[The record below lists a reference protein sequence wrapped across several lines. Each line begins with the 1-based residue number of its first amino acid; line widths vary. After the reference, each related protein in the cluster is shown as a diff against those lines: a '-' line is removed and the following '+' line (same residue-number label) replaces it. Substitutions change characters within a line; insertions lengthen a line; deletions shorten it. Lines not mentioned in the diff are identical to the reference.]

1 MGGKESAV
9 MTVQHKKESTA
20 LAWFFALTYM
30 VSYITRINFGAVI
43 AEMVTETGIAR
54 STLALSLTGSFI
66 TYGLGQIVSGL
77 CGDRFSPKK
86 LVAYGL
92 SATTVLNALIPV
104 CVTPHQMLIVWSL
117 NGFAQAFLWPPMVRL
132 MTAQMTQE
140 EYNRLVV
147 RVSWG
152 SSFGTILIYLI
163 SPILISIAGWRSV
176 FLFSAACGAAMVF
189 IWLRCCKDAAPIQK
203 ERNSATAVRSGVL
216 LSPLMLFVMV
226 TIILQGMLRDG
237 VTTWM
242 PSYIAQT
249 YLLSNRTAILSG
261 VILPL
266 FAIASLQF
274 TSWLYR
280 RYFCNP
286 LLCAA
291 VIFGIGTASSAA
303 LWLLSGNA
311 AVLSVFCSALLTG
324 AMHGVNLIQT
334 GMLPSYFRK
343 YGNVATVS
351 GVLNS
356 CTYVGSA
363 ISTYGVALLSE
374 TIGWNATLLLWAAI
388 GSAGTLLCLLCVNPW
403 KKKFS

>member
-1 MGGKESAV
+1 MV
-9 MTVQHKKESTA
+9 LQNKKEINA
-20 LAWFFALTYM
+20 LSFLFALTYM
-30 VSYITRINFGAVI
+30 VSYMTRINYGAVI
-43 AEMVTETGIAR
+43 AEMVTDTGMAR
-54 STLALSLTGSFI
+54 SELALALTGSFI

-92 SATTVLNALIPV
+92 GATTLMNTLIPL
-104 CVTPHQMLIVWSL
+104 CTSYAQMVIVWSL

-132 MTAQMTQE
+132 MTA
-140 EYNRLVV
+140 RLSAQDYDRIVV

-152 SSFGTILIYLI
+152 SSCGTMLIYLI
-163 SPILISIAGWRSV
+163 SPLVISLAGWRSV
-176 FLFSAACGAAMVF
+176 FLLSALCGVVMLCLWYHFCQDV
-189 IWLRCCKDAAPIQK
+189 PVV
-203 ERNSATAVRSGVL
+203 RNSANNGQNIYAGRL
-216 LSPLMLFVMV
+216 LSPVMLCVMA
-226 TIILQGMLRDG
+226 TIVLQGMLRDG

-249 YLLSNRTAILSG
+249 YSLSNQTAILSG

-266 FAIASLQF
+266 FGILSLQAA
-274 TSWLYR
+274 SWLYR
-280 RYFCNP
+280 RKITNP

-291 VIFGIGTASSAA
+291 VIFAVGTVSAGA
-303 LWLLSGNA
+303 LRMFNGGNA
-311 AVLSVFCSALLTG
+311 AISVLFSALLTG
-324 AMHGVNLIQT
+324 AMHGVNLLQT
-334 GMLPSYFRK
+334 GMIPSFFRK

-363 ISTYGVALLSE
+363 ISTYGIAVLSE

-388 GSAGTLLCLLCVNPW
+388 GTAGTLLCLICVRPW
-403 KKKFS
+403 KQTFS

>member
-1 MGGKESAV
+1 MV
-9 MTVQHKKESTA
+9 LQNKKEINA
-20 LAWFFALTYM
+20 LSFLFALTYM
-30 VSYITRINFGAVI
+30 VSYMTRINYGAVI
-43 AEMVTETGIAR
+43 AEMVTDTGMAR
-54 STLALSLTGSFI
+54 SELALALTGSFI

-92 SATTVLNALIPV
+92 GATTLMNTLIPL
-104 CVTPHQMLIVWSL
+104 CVSYAQMVIVWSL

-132 MTAQMTQE
+132 MTA
-140 EYNRLVV
+140 RLSAQDYDRIVV

-152 SSFGTILIYLI
+152 SSCGTMLIYLI
-163 SPILISIAGWRSV
+163 SPLVISLAGWRSV
-176 FLFSAACGAAMVF
+176 FLLSALCGIVMLGLWHRFCQDV
-189 IWLRCCKDAAPIQK
+189 PVV
-203 ERNSATAVRSGVL
+203 RNSTKHAQSVHTGRL
-216 LSPLMLFVMV
+216 LSPVMLCVMA
-226 TIILQGMLRDG
+226 TIVLQGMLRDG

-249 YLLSNRTAILSG
+249 YSLSNQSAILSG

-266 FAIASLQF
+266 FGILSLQAA
-274 TSWLYR
+274 SWLYR
-280 RYFCNP
+280 RKISNP

-291 VIFGIGTASSAA
+291 MIFAIGTVSAA
-303 LWLLSGNA
+303 ALRMFSGGNA
-311 AVLSVFCSALLTG
+311 ALSVLYSALLTG

-334 GMLPSYFRK
+334 GMIPSFFRK

-363 ISTYGVALLSE
+363 ISTYGIAVLSE

-388 GSAGTLLCLLCVNPW
+388 GTAGTLLCLVCVRPW
-403 KKKFS
+403 KRKFS